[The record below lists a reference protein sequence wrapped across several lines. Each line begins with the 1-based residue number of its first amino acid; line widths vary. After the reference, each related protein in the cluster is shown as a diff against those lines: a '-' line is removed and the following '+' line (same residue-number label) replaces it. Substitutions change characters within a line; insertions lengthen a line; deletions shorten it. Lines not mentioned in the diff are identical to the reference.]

1 VWSPGAVVSGTTISR
16 LTLPVGLARNPN
28 ICTWL
33 CSWISPTW
41 LAGTRSAVTRMRPPA
56 ATVEGLIARV
66 GPWAATAAH
75 TPVTRSTTSTRM
87 AAPAIIK
94 ERRRG
99 FVSWPPA
106 ELRLVW
112 AGAAGMAITIV
123 AGARSRAG
131 GGATAAA
138 PAGTTVS
145 PVGSGT
151 VGRSTTVLS
160 ATAVAG
166 AIFGILAVAGDARA
180 VASALPN
187 AVQLSQ
193 RAAGFFARPRFS
205 NLATSR

>member
-1 VWSPGAVVSGTTISR
+1 
-16 LTLPVGLARNPN
+16 
-28 ICTWL
+28 
-33 CSWISPTW
+33 
-41 LAGTRSAVTRMRPPA
+41 
-56 ATVEGLIARV
+56 
-66 GPWAATAAH
+66 
-75 TPVTRSTTSTRM
+75 M

-99 FVSWPPA
+99 FVGWPLA
-106 ELRLVW
+106 ELRLVR

-151 VGRSTTVLS
+151 VAGSTTLLS

-166 AIFGILAVAGDARA
+166 AIFVILSVSVHPTAVAT
-180 VASALPN
+180 ASTHALH
-187 AVQLSQ
+187 
-193 RAAGFFARPRFS
+193 
-205 NLATSR
+205 